1 MTDWPVRVRFG
12 GLGGQ
17 GLVTMGAVLAEAGSL
32 CGLQVA
38 ASQAYGSRARGG
50 ATRSDVILSAE
61 EIDFPHVI
69 EPDLLL
75 VLAQEAYELYAPQ
88 VADRGVILADDF
100 FVKTAKIPGIRQM
113 MVAGTSTAVEKVGNK
128 VAANFVM
135 FGSLLG
141 FTELVERDSV
151 IKAIENIVRERFH
164 DVNKKALELGI
175 ELGRNLEKGEGGT
188 WR

>member
-1 MTDWPVRVRFG
+1 MTDWPVKVRFG

-75 VLAQEAYELYAPQ
+75 VLAQEAYELYSPE
-88 VADRGVILADDF
+88 VAEGGVILADDF
-100 FVKTAKIPGIRQM
+100 FVKVKKLQGIRQL
-113 MVAGTSTAVEKVGNK
+113 MVAGTSTAVSQVGNK
-128 VAANFVM
+128 LAANFVM

-141 FTELVERDSV
+141 FTELVGHDQV
-151 IKAIENIVRERFH
+151 VKAIENIVRERFH
-164 DVNKKALELGI
+164 DINKKALELGI
-175 ELGRNLEKGEGGT
+175 ELGKQLEKTEGGA